1 MDTYLFHKPM
11 SLTDVEIKGIADT
24 GIVRANQTENAQ
36 LKLISI
42 MEKLPITSST
52 AIFNMK

>member
-52 AIFNMK
+52 AIVNMK